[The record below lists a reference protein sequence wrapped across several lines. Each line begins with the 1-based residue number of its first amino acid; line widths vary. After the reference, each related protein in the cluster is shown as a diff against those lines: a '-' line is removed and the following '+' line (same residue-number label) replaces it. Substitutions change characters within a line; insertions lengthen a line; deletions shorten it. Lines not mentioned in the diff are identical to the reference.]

1 MKVQLLGTGGAD
13 GIPSVFGTSRVS
25 EYAKQHG
32 GKDVRTRT
40 AALIDDD
47 LKIDFGPD
55 TLAQI
60 AHFNLVADDWSAIFF
75 THSHDDHLC
84 ESELQYA
91 LYPFTELEFAPFT
104 IYGNANVLERI
115 EARYPAWPFE
125 LIETKSFTPVTHVGY
140 TVTPIHANHK
150 LDEDAHNLII
160 DDGKVKLLYGTD
172 TGIWHDET
180 WAALQ
185 GHVFGGI
192 VIECSEG
199 FNRTDYYGHLD
210 AHDAV
215 RVLDRLRGMGCIAQD
230 CKIVTTHH
238 WHLGNATH
246 AELESF
252 FAPYGVEPGYDGMT
266 FNIG

>member
-25 EYAKQHG
+25 EYAISHG

-40 AALIDDD
+40 AALVDDD

-60 AHFNLVADDWSAIFF
+60 AHFGLQADDWSGIVF

-91 LYPFTELEFAPFT
+91 LYPFTMLEFAPFT
-104 IYGNANVLERI
+104 IYGNDVVLERI
-115 EARYPAWPFE
+115 AARYPAWPFE
-125 LIETKSFTPVTHVGY
+125 LVETRSFVPFSHNGYTITPV
-140 TVTPIHANHK
+140 HANHK

-160 DDGKVKLLYGTD
+160 DDGSVKLLYGTD
-172 TGIWHDET
+172 TGIWLEPT
-180 WAALQ
+180 WQALV
-185 GHVFGGI
+185 GHVFGGV

-210 AHDAV
+210 AHGCLEV
-215 RVLDRLRGMGCIAQD
+215 MDRLRGMGCLAQD

-238 WHLGNATH
+238 WHLGDATH

-252 FAPYGVEPGYDGMT
+252 FAPYGIEPGYDGMT
-266 FNIG
+266 FEIG